1 MKPPFKFLAV
11 SSGSFV
17 HDASLSF
24 SDGEW
29 TPTKEEL
36 VVMGAAMHK
45 LAEKAIPIERLEVGR
60 QVHCAS
66 SPQSRCFVFD
76 GKFWLPMW
84 LHSSCSISPLAGR
97 TCQKLLTKSQD

>member
-76 GKFWLPMW
+76 GKFWLPIG
-84 LHSSCSISPLAGR
+84 LHGSCSISPPDGG
-97 TCQKLLTKSQD
+97 TCQKCLTKYHD